1 VAIPRRSNR
10 LPQTGPTRQRWLT
23 PHRRHGR
30 VGRASVSI
38 SPLEWKGIRIMSIAS
53 VATQQSTAAAATA
66 ASGTAAAATN
76 PLASLS
82 SNFNDFLSMLMTQL
96 QNQDPTSPM
105 DTNQFTSELVQFSS
119 VEQQI
124 NTNTSLTQLIQLTQ
138 GGDVMQAS
146 AMTGKQVT
154 ASSDHVPL
162 QNGKGTIQFSTTT
175 AQPVDISIYDANGA
189 KLSDAMLESSAGTNT
204 WTWNGTNSSGGT
216 VPDGSYK
223 FAVTGANADG
233 TTTALTASVIG
244 TATGVQSQSTGMQLE
259 LGALSVDF
267 SQVQSVGN

>member
-1 VAIPRRSNR
+1 
-10 LPQTGPTRQRWLT
+10 
-23 PHRRHGR
+23 
-30 VGRASVSI
+30 
-38 SPLEWKGIRIMSIAS
+38 
-53 VATQQSTAAAATA
+53 
-66 ASGTAAAATN
+66 
-76 PLASLS
+76 
-82 SNFNDFLSMLMTQL
+82 MLMTQL
-96 QNQDPTSPM
+96 KNQDPTSPM

-138 GGDVMQAS
+138 AGEVMQAS

-175 AQPVDISIYDANGA
+175 AQPVDIAIFDANGA
-189 KLSDAMLESSAGTNT
+189 KLSDSMLMSSAGTNT
-204 WTWNGTNSSGGT
+204 WTWNGTDSSGRT

-223 FAVTGANADG
+223 FAVVGANADG
-233 TTTALTASVIG
+233 TTTALAASVIG
-244 TATGVQSQSTGMQLE
+244 KATGVLSQSNGMQLQ

-267 SQVQSVGN
+267 SKVQSVGN